1 MFKII
6 GVGVVALVLF
16 WGFDSIR
23 KWYEGDATPQEVVG
37 EVRKVVGER
46 ILGSDDVSP
55 KSAKEDVPNQKNA
68 QEGGSPADKPL
79 GTDDMLKKLMKD

>member
-6 GVGVVALVLF
+6 GVGVVALVFF

-37 EVRKVVGER
+37 EVRKAVGEK
-46 ILGSDDVSP
+46 ILGSDDVPP
-55 KSAKEDVPNQKNA
+55 KSAKEDVPSQTAA
-68 QEGGSPADKPL
+68 QEGGSPSDKPL
-79 GTDDMLKKLMKD
+79 GTDDMLKRLMQD

>member
-6 GVGVVALVLF
+6 GIGVVALVLF

-23 KWYEGDATPQEVVG
+23 KWYEGDATPQEAVG
-37 EVRKVVGER
+37 EVRKAVGEK
-46 ILGSDDVSP
+46 ILGSDDAP
-55 KSAKEDVPNQKNA
+55 PRAAKEDAPNQTSA
-68 QEGGSPADKPL
+68 QSAASPADKPL

>member
-6 GVGVVALVLF
+6 GFGVVALVLF

-23 KWYEGDATPQEVVG
+23 KWYEGDATPQEAVG
-37 EVRKVVGER
+37 EVRKTVGEK
-46 ILGSDDVSP
+46 IPGADNESS
-55 KSAKEDVPNQKNA
+55 
-68 QEGGSPADKPL
+68 ADKPL